1 MTNDLLS
8 RLAKLDAAPRTEPSA
23 GELNREETLLR
34 SVLSDTERPT
44 RSVGTA
50 FRRPLVRRTVFT
62 LAGGL
67 AAGVAFVAVTGG
79 LPGFGGGP
87 LPSSELAS
95 WTAAPNAL
103 DTSADKGSAAERK
116 CLEVTGE
123 DKPGKPSP
131 TIVNADV
138 RGKIASMIV
147 MWGKDD
153 ASYCLAASDGTYI
166 SMAISSTA
174 KAGAGVLTLDTLG
187 ARGSDAGEFNYAL
200 GAVGADVEDVT
211 VRDSGKTVHAT
222 VQDGRWTAWW
232 PDGNPDGLITGTVT
246 LTLTD
251 GTTRTV
257 TGEELMDQWPEE

>member
-23 GELNREETLLR
+23 AEIDREETLLR
-34 SVLSDTERPT
+34 SVLSDAERPT
-44 RSVGTA
+44 RSVGTT
-50 FRRPLVRRTVFT
+50 FRRPLIRRAVFT

-79 LPGFGGGP
+79 LPGVGGAGP

-95 WTAAPNAL
+95 WTPTPNAL
-103 DTSADKGSAAERK
+103 DISAGKGSAAEK
-116 CLEVTGE
+116 ACLDTVGQH
-123 DKPGKPSP
+123 PGKGSPS
-131 TIVNADV
+131 IVNADV
-138 RGKIASMIV
+138 RGKVASMIV
-147 MWGKDD
+147 MWGDEE
-153 ASYCLAASDGTYI
+153 ASYCLAASDGTGI
-166 SMAISSTA
+166 SMAIDPTA
-174 KAGAGVLTLDTLG
+174 EVGAGAITLDTLG

-200 GAVGADVEDVT
+200 GSVGSDVKDVT

-232 PDGNPDGLITGTVT
+232 PDGNPDGLITGTLT

-251 GTTRTV
+251 GTNRTV
-257 TGEELMDQWPEE
+257 TGDELMDQRPE

>member
-23 GELNREETLLR
+23 AEIDREETLLR

-67 AAGVAFVAVTGG
+67 AAGVAFVAVTGS
-79 LPGFGGGP
+79 LPGLGGSGP

-95 WTAAPNAL
+95 WTPTPNAL
-103 DTSADKGSAAERK
+103 DISADKGSAAEK
-116 CLEVTGE
+116 ACLEVAGE
-123 DKPGKPSP
+123 RPGSPSP

-138 RGKIASMIV
+138 RGKVASMIV
-147 MWGKDD
+147 MWGAED
-153 ASYCLAASDGTYI
+153 ASYCLAASDGTGI
-166 SMAISSTA
+166 SMAIDPTAEVAA
-174 KAGAGVLTLDTLG
+174 KAISLDTLG

-200 GAVGADVEDVT
+200 GSVGADVKDVT

-232 PDGNPDGLITGTVT
+232 PDGNPDGLITGSVT

-257 TGEELMDQWPEE
+257 TGDALMNQRPE